1 MVKLA
6 LLALAALAAPGGA
19 EEGDFFWPLRLAP
32 ALSSTFGESRATAF
46 HAGMDVKTWGKTGY
60 EVQALADG
68 YIWRVRTSPW
78 GYGRV
83 VYQKLADGRTVV
95 YAHLQRFAPQLADRV
110 LQVQIQRGRYSVD
123 LYFNEGEIPIQG
135 GEVIAWSGKSG
146 AGPPHLHLEL
156 RDGDNVPINPLLHGF
171 AIADSIAP
179 TIQRIAITPY
189 GSGAQVAGGHDPQTF
204 GLRHWPE
211 RGEFSA
217 ADPVQVRGWVGISAL
232 IYDRADAAP
241 NKLAPYRAVLALDGR
256 EVFAAHYDRVGYG
269 DMHQI
274 DLDRALVAHAGGVSR
289 FFNLCRLPGNR
300 LGFYEGSGNGLLNA
314 GKGALGKGLHEA
326 TVLVADINGNES
338 RARFRLLVADPP
350 EITRA
355 RIVVG
360 EDGAYIEANLSDPDD
375 AVVAVALASS
385 ADGETWREVD
395 RRQSRLGGVKWQ
407 IHRSVPYWRIRAVD
421 PIGAEAFALCRL
433 PAEDAPAAS
442 YELERI
448 PHRDFVDLVMR
459 YDQVPSAAPLVRVG
473 STRFDPQQT
482 DLREYRVAVPLKPGD
497 TMQVSVAVYAQGAD
511 VQQIALDQQVVRPG
525 TAQDLD
531 YHAGSASLGFAAA
544 SAYAPFFPQVVA
556 FAPHIPEHLVIAGP
570 AYALGP
576 EYSFDRKVELRL
588 RYEGTDLPPEKLGI
602 YQEVGE
608 DKWVMVGNEWDAIER
623 RVSAKLRRLGRYALL
638 ADLTAP
644 EIEKLQP
651 AAGAVVDGRPKI
663 RAVLRDAGA
672 GIGREED
679 IEFELDGR
687 PLIAEYDPDA
697 DLVHGLLLADL
708 APGRHRLVL
717 VVRDMSG
724 NQAEARSEFEVR

>member
-1 MVKLA
+1 
-6 LLALAALAAPGGA
+6 
-19 EEGDFFWPLRLAP
+19 
-32 ALSSTFGESRATAF
+32 
-46 HAGMDVKTWGKTGY
+46 
-60 EVQALADG
+60 
-68 YIWRVRTSPW
+68 
-78 GYGRV
+78 
-83 VYQKLADGRTVV
+83 
-95 YAHLQRFAPQLADRV
+95 
-110 LQVQIQRGRYSVD
+110 
-123 LYFNEGEIPIQG
+123 
-135 GEVIAWSGKSG
+135 
-146 AGPPHLHLEL
+146 
-156 RDGDNVPINPLLHGF
+156 
-171 AIADSIAP
+171 
-179 TIQRIAITPY
+179 
-189 GSGAQVAGGHDPQTF
+189 
-204 GLRHWPE
+204 
-211 RGEFSA
+211 
-217 ADPVQVRGWVGISAL
+217 
-232 IYDRADAAP
+232 
-241 NKLAPYRAVLALDGR
+241 
-256 EVFAAHYDRVGYG
+256 
-269 DMHQI
+269 
-274 DLDRALVAHAGGVSR
+274 
-289 FFNLCRLPGNR
+289 
-300 LGFYEGSGNGLLNA
+300 
-314 GKGALGKGLHEA
+314 
-326 TVLVADINGNES
+326 VLVADINGNES

-360 EDGAYIEANLSDPDD
+360 EEGAYIEANLSDPDD

-531 YHAGSASLGFAAA
+531 YYAGSASLGFAAA

-717 VVRDMSG
+717 MVRDMSG